1 MMRQMET
8 EAAAAF
14 SATDGFVIA
23 MLAVIFL
30 SFGTV
35 GMLVICMRR
44 NAARRDSEV
53 DDLLEEIAVDEKR
66 EKSPPRS
73 AEPVSP
79 AEPWE
84 RESDWW
90 KK

>member
-1 MMRQMET
+1 MEPPVI
-8 EAAAAF
+8 AAF

-23 MLAVIFL
+23 MLAMIFL

-44 NAARRDSEV
+44 NAARRDTEV
-53 DDLLEEIAVDEKR
+53 DDLLDEIAVDEKR
-66 EKSPPRS
+66 EKSPPQPEE
-73 AEPVSP
+73 AVSP

>member
-1 MMRQMET
+1 MET
-8 EAAAAF
+8 PATAAF

-44 NAARRDSEV
+44 NATRRDPQV
-53 DDLLEEIAVDEKR
+53 DDLLDEIASDEKR
-66 EKSPPRS
+66 QKSPPQP
-73 AEPVSP
+73 ADQVKP

>member
-1 MMRQMET
+1 MET
-8 EAAAAF
+8 PGTAAF

-35 GMLVICMRR
+35 AMLVVCMRR
-44 NAARRDSEV
+44 NAARRDTEV
-53 DDLLEEIAVDEKR
+53 DDLLDEIAVDENR
-66 EKSPPRS
+66 QKSPPQ
-73 AEPVSP
+73 AADQVKP